1 LFTQHHDGLVKGTL
15 ATRSSIKTKTLVQFH
30 IFRRGSTV
38 VPLLALTFISGGVKL
53 AGEIWIRGLTSIFYD
68 KLFILNALNKPNSPT
83 ASVSVLCYSWSG

>member
-1 LFTQHHDGLVKGTL
+1 M
-15 ATRSSIKTKTLVQFH
+15 
-30 IFRRGSTV
+30 

-83 ASVSVLCYSWSG
+83 ASVSVFYATHGAVDFIVLNC